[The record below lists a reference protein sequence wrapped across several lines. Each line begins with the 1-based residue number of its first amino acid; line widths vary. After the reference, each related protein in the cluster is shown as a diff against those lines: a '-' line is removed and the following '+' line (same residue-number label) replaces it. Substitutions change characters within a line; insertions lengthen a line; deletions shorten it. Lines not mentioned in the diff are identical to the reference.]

1 MKLMSYVEI
10 MHAAKSD
17 NPVLRAR
24 GREHFL
30 MRLDAKRQEDRLRAI
45 ERDVL
50 CRLYGLDPVTVHSV
64 WLRGMHGR

>member
-1 MKLMSYVEI
+1 MKLMSYVEM
-10 MHAAKSD
+10 MHAAKSE
-17 NPVLRAR
+17 NPDMRAR

-30 MRLDAKRQEDRLRAI
+30 LRLDAKRQNDRLKMI

-64 WLRGMHGR
+64 WVRGQHD